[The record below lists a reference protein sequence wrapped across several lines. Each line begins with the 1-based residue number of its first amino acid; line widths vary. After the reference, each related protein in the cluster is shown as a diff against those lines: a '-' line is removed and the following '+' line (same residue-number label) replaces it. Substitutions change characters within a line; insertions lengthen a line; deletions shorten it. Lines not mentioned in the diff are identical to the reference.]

1 MSETGEPMPAKGLIR
16 RDDRDDAGFWHG
28 RRVLLTGH
36 TGFKGAWL
44 YLWLRSLGAEVAG
57 YALEPAFEPS
67 LWAIVGDALI
77 GAGGRSII
85 GDIRDADR
93 VRGVVADTQPQIV
106 IHMAAQ
112 ALVRESY
119 RDPLATYATNVMGT
133 ANLLEA
139 CRGTPGLECIVI
151 VTSDKVYE
159 NLGIGRPFV
168 EEDRLGGHDP
178 YSNSKACAELVTG
191 SFRDSFFVDGPP
203 IASVRAGNVIGGG
216 DWSPDRLIPD
226 CVRALQTGRPVTLRY
241 PDAVRPWQHVLEPL
255 SGYLAMAK
263 ALVET
268 PTTAPRAV
276 NFGPDPAS
284 FCRVHEVVDAF
295 SARFD
300 GKPGWVRDGAVHPAE
315 ARALTLSSNL
325 AERSLEWWPILCME
339 ESLSWTADWYR
350 AHAMGENML
359 TASRAQ
365 IARYQERS
373 LGARTA
379 NSAPPPSPPAS
390 PNTPVPPSTV
400 GPGRDR

>member
-1 MSETGEPMPAKGLIR
+1 MILQ
-16 RDDRDDAGFWHG
+16 DDQRDAGFWRG

-36 TGFKGAWL
+36 TGFKGTWL
-44 YLWLRSLGAEVAG
+44 YLWLRSLGAEVTG

-67 LWAIVGDALI
+67 LWAIVGDAVV

-85 GDIRDADR
+85 GDIRDAGR

-139 CRGTPGLECIVI
+139 CRGMPDLECVII

-159 NLGIGRPFV
+159 NHGAGRPFV

-191 SFRDSFFVDGPP
+191 SFRDSFFGDGPP

-268 PTTAPRAV
+268 PKTVPRAV

-284 FCRVHEVVDAF
+284 FCSVHQVVDAF

-300 GKPGWVRDGAVHPAE
+300 GKPGWERDAGVHPAE
-315 ARALTLSSNL
+315 AGALTLSSKL
-325 AERSLEWWPILCME
+325 AERSLDWRPILGIE

-359 TASRAQ
+359 TASQAQ

-373 LGARTA
+373 RRGH
-379 NSAPPPSPPAS
+379 
-390 PNTPVPPSTV
+390 
-400 GPGRDR
+400 DR